1 MAGKLHSFLRH
12 PVKVRRLDDL
22 LPIATKI
29 AVSEIIGKNVDDV
42 WLPGRKRKGKS
53 KN

>member
-12 PVKVRRLDDL
+12 AVKVRGLDDV
-22 LPIATKI
+22 LPVATKI
-29 AVSEIIGKNVDDV
+29 TISKIIGKNVDDV
-42 WLPGRKRKGKS
+42 WLPRRKRKRKS

>member
-12 PVKVRRLDDL
+12 AVKVRSLDDV
-22 LPIATKI
+22 LPVATEI
-29 AVSEIIGKNVDDV
+29 AVSEIIGKDIDDV
-42 WLPGRKRKGKS
+42 WLPRQKRKGKS